1 MKKSR
6 DTTLALT
13 TDYKRF
19 VTDLKSRIASARLAA
34 ARHVNREL
42 VTLYWDIG
50 RGIVEKQKELN
61 WGESVVELVA
71 AELRA
76 AFPDMTGFSAR
87 SVWEMKRLYE
97 AYSASDFLSQLVR
110 GLSNPT
116 FRPILQQPV
125 AEIGRDTKRRQPV
138 AKLSAAEVLPQHVA
152 ETAISD
158 PIPFLQQLVAETPW
172 GHHLLILN
180 KLSAP
185 AARLWYL
192 RATASFGWS
201 RNVLLNQIKAGAY
214 ERAVTEKKTHNFDL
228 ALPEHFAEQAEEML
242 KSSYNLEFLGLR
254 RAVRERELEDRL
266 ISRLQAFLLELGYGF
281 CFVGRQHRLVLG
293 KKEYFI
299 DLLFYHRFLKALV
312 AFELKLGPFEPEFAG
327 KMDFYLNLLNDTERA
342 PGDQPSIG
350 IILCAEKDDV
360 EVEYALRT
368 KSNPIGVAAYTLQ
381 SKLPGELKGRL
392 PTAKQLAEI
401 VRMEM
406 QGGK

>member
-6 DTTLALT
+6 DTTLALS
-13 TDYKRF
+13 TDYRQF
-19 VTDLKSRIASARLAA
+19 VIDLKSRIGNARLSA
-34 ARHVNREL
+34 ARRVNHEL

-50 RGIVEKQKELN
+50 RGIVEKQQALG
-61 WGESVVELVA
+61 WGESIVEMVA
-71 AELRA
+71 AELRT

-87 SVWEMKRLYE
+87 NVWDMKRLYE
-97 AYSASDFLSQLVR
+97 AYSVPDFLSQVLKE
-110 GLSNPT
+110 LSKPIS
-116 FRPILQQPV
+116 RPILRQAV
-125 AEIGRDTKRRQPV
+125 AELGNREKRRQAV
-138 AKLSAAEVLPQHVA
+138 AKLEQPDALQ
-152 ETAISD
+152 
-158 PIPFLQQLVAETPW
+158 FLQQLVAQIPW

-180 KLSAP
+180 KLTAP
-185 AARLWYL
+185 EARLWYL

-228 ALPEHFAEQAEEML
+228 AMPEHFAEQAEEML

-254 RAVRERELEDRL
+254 RAMKERQLEDRL

-342 PGDQPSIG
+342 PGDQLSIG

-360 EVEYALRT
+360 EVEYALRSKANT
-368 KSNPIGVAAYTLQ
+368 IGVASYTLQ

-392 PTAKQLAEI
+392 PTAKQLADM
-401 VRMEM
+401 VRLEM
-406 QGGK
+406 GSEK

>member
-19 VTDLKSRIASARLAA
+19 VTDLKSRIASARLSA

-61 WGESVVELVA
+61 WGESVVEMVA

-76 AFPDMTGFSAR
+76 AFPDMSGFSPR
-87 SVWEMKRLYE
+87 NLRDMKRFYL
-97 AYSASDFLSQLVR
+97 AYSSEAIWPQLVAKLENEGPKAKFLR
-110 GLSNPT
+110 
-116 FRPILQQPV
+116 QPV
-125 AEIGRDTKRRQPV
+125 AEKASSTKWPQAV
-138 AKLSAAEVLPQHVA
+138 AKLGTAEPGSFLP
-152 ETAISD
+152 
-158 PIPFLQQLVAETPW
+158 QLVAEIPW
-172 GHHLLILN
+172 GHHRFLLD
-180 KLSAP
+180 KVSAP

-368 KSNPIGVAAYTLQ
+368 KANPIGVAAYTLQ
-381 SKLPGELKGRL
+381 SKLPEELKGRL
-392 PTAKQLAEI
+392 PTAKQLADI

-406 QGGK
+406 LENS

>member
-19 VTDLKSRIASARLAA
+19 VTDLKSRITSARLAA

-61 WGESVVELVA
+61 WGESVVEMVA

-97 AYSASDFLSQLVR
+97 AYSASDFLSQVVR
-110 GLSNPT
+110 ETSRKSQ
-116 FRPILQQPV
+116 RPILRQPV
-125 AEIGRDTKRRQPV
+125 AELSQPSNRPQAV
-138 AKLSAAEVLPQHVA
+138 AKLGPTEPGS
-152 ETAISD
+152 
-158 PIPFLQQLVAETPW
+158 FLQQLVAEIPW

-180 KLSAP
+180 KLTAP

-368 KSNPIGVAAYTLQ
+368 KANPIGVAAYTLQ

-392 PTAKQLAEI
+392 PTAKQLADI
-401 VRMEM
+401 VRLEM
-406 QGGK
+406 DGGE